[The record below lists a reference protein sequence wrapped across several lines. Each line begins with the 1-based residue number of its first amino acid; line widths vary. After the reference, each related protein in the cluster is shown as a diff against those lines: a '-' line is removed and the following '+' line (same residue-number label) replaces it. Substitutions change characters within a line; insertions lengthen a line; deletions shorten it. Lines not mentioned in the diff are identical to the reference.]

1 MSERNSVIL
10 ASAGSGKT
18 YELAGR
24 YIGLLGGA
32 TTPDR
37 ILALTFT
44 RKAAGE
50 MLARVFKRLLD
61 GATRVQAR
69 HDLGVLLGRTLS
81 EAESWRLALSL
92 VRRIGSARV
101 QTLDSFMTQAARAV
115 APDLGLPPRWRVM
128 DDTEQELVV
137 EDALDRLFETV
148 DVQELSAV
156 VERMLGE
163 MPLRP
168 YEAVRAAVTR
178 LHEGWIECPEQG
190 RWGVRPEKECYPE
203 LVRITAKVMLKE
215 EPRNQRGAVDNRLKK
230 KLEDLTKLVERAEW
244 RSFLRDTLV
253 KNVLA
258 GECTYYK
265 APIPES
271 HLSPLALLI
280 EAVRLMAVGELA
292 DQSEAAARVASGF
305 DAALQQAKRSRGVVA
320 FDDLSRLLL
329 SGGAAADAE
338 WLAFRLDSK
347 IDHVLLDEFQD
358 TSRSQYQCLEPMLQE
373 IVSQGGE
380 RSIFAVGDVKQSLY
394 GWRNAVPD
402 LLPSLPR
409 RLHLGPAQT
418 RAKSWRSSPAVLE
431 AVNAVFGTIA
441 ENSMLQEYRS
451 AATRWAEFF
460 QRHEAVKADLPGLV
474 RIEETASIEPTASDD
489 GDDDTD
495 DDGTPAAKEN
505 AGVRERHHIEQVA
518 ARVAQIHRD
527 HPEWT
532 IAVLLRTS
540 TNNRL
545 TRYAEAL
552 KRLGIDAAEDRG
564 FPLTAEPAVNAVL
577 SLLQLAEHPGDS
589 AAGYHVATSALGRLV
604 GLHEPL
610 SSAANGRCAERVRLE
625 IARSGLTAVLRGLRL
640 ALTARLTE
648 LGVSR
653 LVEMERLA
661 SQWDADT
668 DATLADFIRTVE
680 QSAVVDAARA
690 KVSVMTIHHAKGLE
704 FDAVVL
710 PELNR
715 AWKKITPKLIVDRG
729 ERGEADPLAPVERV
743 TIYPAQELQDADER
757 LRAMAQ
763 RYWSRVVR
771 EELSCLYVAMTRA
784 VRRLDVMIQPTKNK
798 ATQPSAAAVLKA
810 ALGDKS
816 SPDADAGGHDGGAGA
831 GRVLALFEHAGSEA
845 ATAAATAARSEGAE
859 RSSSP
864 TVRFH
869 LAAADVGAMVAP
881 SAGDEGALSD
891 MLTYELTRVMHL
903 RAGEV
908 WHFAFETIEWR
919 QADSAVRAADLAAA
933 KFRLREDERTKLA
946 GQLGDCLA
954 NSMGGL
960 FAPDRYLARGGRA
973 TVLREWSFA
982 IAADRSAKAMN
993 GRIDRLVVGLD
1004 GAERPIW
1011 AEVIDFKVQLVR
1023 EGAAAAADEHRAQM
1037 EAYRGAVSAM
1047 LKLEPAKVACVVAF
1061 PLTGAY
1067 AELPCSNPEVA
1078 SADKR
1083 EQATKRRSDGA
1094 QKM

>member
-18 YELAGR
+18 FELAGR
-24 YIGLLGGA
+24 YIGLLGGG
-32 TTPDR
+32 TSPDR

-61 GATRVQAR
+61 GATKAQAR

-81 EAESWRLALSL
+81 ESESWRLALSL

-168 YEAVRAAVTR
+168 YEAVRAAVAR

-203 LVRITAKVMLKE
+203 LVRITAKLMLKE
-215 EPRNQRGAVDNRLKK
+215 EPRNQRGAVDSRLKK
-230 KLEDLTKLVERAEW
+230 KLEDLTKLVVRGEW

-258 GECTYYK
+258 GECTYYR

-271 HLSPLALLI
+271 HLSHLALLI
-280 EAVRLMAVGELA
+280 DAVRLMAVGELA

-358 TSRSQYQCLEPMLQE
+358 TSRSQYQCLEPILAE

-409 RLHLGPAQT
+409 RLHLEPAQT

-441 ENSMLQEYRS
+441 ENSVLQEYRS
-451 AATRWAEFF
+451 AATRWSEFF
-460 QRHEAVKADLPGLV
+460 QRHEAVKADLPGTV
-474 RIEETASIEPTASDD
+474 RIEEAASIEPTANDD

-495 DDGTPAAKEN
+495 DDESSAAKEN
-505 AGVRERHHIEQVA
+505 AGARERHHIEQVA

-527 HPEWT
+527 HPDWT

-552 KRLGIDAAEDRG
+552 KRLGIDASEDRG

-604 GLHEPL
+604 GLNEPL
-610 SSAANGRCAERVRLE
+610 SSAANGRCAERIRLE
-625 IARSGLTAVLRGLRL
+625 IARSGLTAVLRALRL

-668 DATLADFIRTVE
+668 HATLADFIRTVE

-729 ERGEADPLAPVERV
+729 ERGESDPLAPVERV

-757 LRAMAQ
+757 LRAMAH
-763 RYWSRVVR
+763 RYWSRVIR

-784 VRRLDVMIQPTKNK
+784 VRRLDIMIQPTKNK

-810 ALGDKS
+810 ALGDVTS
-816 SPDADAGGHDGGAGA
+816 RDAATSGDEGDEGDG
-831 GRVLALFEHAGSEA
+831 RLLSLIEHAGSEA
-845 ATAAATAARSEGAE
+845 SVATASRSDEGE
-859 RSSSP
+859 RRASP

-869 LAAADVGAMVAP
+869 LAAADLGAMVAP

-891 MLTYELTRVMHL
+891 MLTFELTRGVHL

-908 WHFAFETIEWR
+908 WHFAFETIEWC

-933 KFRLREDERTKLA
+933 KFRLPEDERTKLA
-946 GQLGDCLA
+946 GQLAHCLA
-954 NSMGGL
+954 NNMGGL
-960 FAPDRYLARGGRA
+960 FVPDRYLARGGGA

-982 IAADRSAKAMN
+982 IAPDRSAKAMN

-1004 GAERPIW
+1004 NAGRPLW

-1023 EGAAAAADEHRAQM
+1023 EGAAAAAEEHRAQM

-1047 LKLEPAKVACVVAF
+1047 LKLEPAKVSCVVAF
-1061 PLTGAY
+1061 PLTGTY
-1067 AELPCSNPEVA
+1067 EELPCSNPEGPFG
-1078 SADKR
+1078 R
-1083 EQATKRRSDGA
+1083 
-1094 QKM
+1094 